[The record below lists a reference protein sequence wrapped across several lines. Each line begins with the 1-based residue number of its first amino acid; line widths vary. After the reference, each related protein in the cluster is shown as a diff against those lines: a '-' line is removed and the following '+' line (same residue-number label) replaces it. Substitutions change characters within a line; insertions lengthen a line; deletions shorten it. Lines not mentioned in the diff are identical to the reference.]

1 MFSFIG
7 DVFRVLI
14 GQPIFNLLVIIVAL
28 LPGHN
33 LGWAII
39 IFTLIIRLLLYPLL
53 KKQLHHAMAMKRLQP
68 EMRRIKK
75 EAKGNRQLESQM
87 MMALYKEK
95 EVNPFGSIGIILI
108 QFPILLALYF
118 AIINVIR
125 DPNYLLNNA
134 YAWVKDLPYM
144 KELAEGAAVLNEVFL
159 SIDLTKA
166 ANSAAG
172 IYWPALIL
180 VIASV
185 IAQYYQSRQLL
196 LTDKKSPSLRQ
207 IFKDTATGKE
217 VDQMEIQAATSKFT
231 LYIIPFV
238 LFIVAI
244 NFPAA
249 LSLYWFAGALIAI
262 VQQTRI
268 LKKDVAEMEASVAKK
283 PIEAEIVKDSETKPK
298 TKNKKTKKNKAKKRR
313 R

>member
-14 GQPIFNLLVIIVAL
+14 GQPIFNLLVIIIAF

-33 LGWAII
+33 LGMAII
-39 IFTLIIRLLLYPLL
+39 IFTLLIRLLLYPLL

-68 EMRRIKK
+68 EIRRIKK

-87 MMALYKEK
+87 MMAMYKEK
-95 EVNPFGSIGIILI
+95 EVNPFSSIGIILI

-118 AIINVIR
+118 AIINIIR
-125 DPNYLLNNA
+125 DPSYLFANA
-134 YAWVKDLPYM
+134 YSWVQSLPYI
-144 KELAEGAAVLNEVFL
+144 KELANGTSVLNEVFL

-166 ANSAAG
+166 ASTPAG
-172 IYWPALIL
+172 IYWPAMIL
-180 VIASV
+180 VVASV
-185 IAQYYQSRQLL
+185 VGQYYQSRQLL
-196 LTDKKSPSLRQ
+196 LTDKKSPGLRQ
-207 IFKDTATGKE
+207 IFKDTASGKQ
-217 VDQMEIQAATSKFT
+217 VDQMDVQAATSKFT

-249 LSLYWFAGALIAI
+249 LSLYWFIGALIAI
-262 VQQTRI
+262 TQQTII
-268 LKKDVAEMEASVAKK
+268 LRKDVVEMEAVADKQ
-283 PIEAEIVKDSETKPK
+283 PIKAEIISDSSDKPK
-298 TKNKKTKKNKAKKRR
+298 TKNKKTKKTKAKKRR